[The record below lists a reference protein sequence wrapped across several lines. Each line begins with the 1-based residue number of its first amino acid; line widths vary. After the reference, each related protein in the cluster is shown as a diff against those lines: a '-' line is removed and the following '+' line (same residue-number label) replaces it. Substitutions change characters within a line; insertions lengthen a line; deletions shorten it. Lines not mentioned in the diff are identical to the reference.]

1 MTPIAAVKRDSIF
14 CGRTAVITGAAS
26 GIGTALARRL
36 AAAGCHL
43 ALCDIDG
50 GGLRAV
56 ERELAGTGIRI
67 ATAELDVSDRDAVG
81 RFARSVEQDL
91 GGANLLFNNAGVAL
105 GGDFHQVPA
114 EDFDWLLAIN
124 LGGVVNTTRAFLP
137 QLRRAGTANI
147 VNISSLFGLIA
158 PAGQTAYCTSKYAV
172 RGFSDSLRH
181 ELAGSG
187 IAVTTVHPGGVATNI
202 AERARMPES
211 VSDTDRQAGLE
222 RSRRLLRMDPD
233 RAASIIL
240 SGVARNKARI
250 IVGQDAKTAALLE
263 RLFPSHYWSLIAR
276 FVDGR

>member
-1 MTPIAAVKRDSIF
+1 MSGLSVFS
-14 CGRTAVITGAAS
+14 GRTAVITGAAS
-26 GIGTALARRL
+26 GIGAALARTL

-43 ALCDIDG
+43 ALGDIDG
-50 GGLRAV
+50 EGLAALAD
-56 ERELAGTGIRI
+56 ELPESGVRVITTR
-67 ATAELDVSDRDAVG
+67 LDVADREAIQE
-81 RFARSVEQDL
+81 FAGLVDRAH

-137 QLRRAGTANI
+137 QLRRAGTAHI

-187 IAVTTVHPGGVATNI
+187 IAVTTVHPGGVATKI

-250 IVGQDAKTAALLE
+250 LVGQDAKTAALLE

-276 FVDGR
+276 FVDRR